1 MTRWQP
7 HLAIWSVLILCLTG
21 PSSFLKS
28 PAFSQVTDPDQT
40 QTTEP
45 IVLPTEVI
53 SATRY
58 ERPLAEL
65 PLSATV
71 ITREDIL
78 NSPGRSIDDSLR
90 NVAGIQLNL
99 DSADVIFPIIP
110 SIAMRGIG
118 VGDTAT
124 RSLVL
129 VDGIP
134 INGGFFGN
142 VFWNR
147 VPKPVID
154 RVEVVRGASS
164 SLFGSYAM
172 GGVVN
177 IVTAAASKTEGS
189 TEALYGQNNRFQG
202 NFNYG
207 YVLNEN
213 ASLSFNGDYYDT
225 NGFYRVPSSQIQP
238 VDERLHGSSYN
249 AQGQANLTFSN
260 SVKGFLRAGYN
271 KQRQLGEF
279 VNERR
284 NTEIPDIAGGLNI
297 DLNGHGQ
304 LGVNAFYAH
313 EHFRI
318 DNVEVVNPIS
328 SFVSNAHRTTSDDY
342 GFSLQWSKGYGGPFS
357 RLSAGLDFRR
367 IDGKDD
373 QDVFNS
379 PNSLDAI
386 VLGAGKQT
394 SVGIFA
400 EASLKPWEKVEIL
413 GGLRYDYFGNSDG
426 RIVTNGITQD
436 FADKNFNIVSPRVAA
451 RYQFIEPLAFR
462 TAFYGGFRAPALSQ
476 LYRSFESPT
485 FRGLPNP
492 NLKEERL
499 WGGDVG
505 LDLQLGKFSGQF
517 NGFYNRV
524 KNFVGSEDVGFIN
537 GKFTVMA
544 SNVAEIKS
552 RGIELIGNWRLT
564 EELALSLYY
573 TYTNAEVS
581 KGPLKGN
588 QNEGAP
594 QNMAGFSV
602 NYRFPFGLYMN
613 ARGRYVD
620 HSFQDISNTA
630 PQSAHFIFDLL
641 ASYPVYKNLEV
652 LFTAENLFDK
662 QYVSDGFGQV
672 LGAPQQIS
680 GGFRFR
686 F

>member
-1 MTRWQP
+1 
-7 HLAIWSVLILCLTG
+7 
-21 PSSFLKS
+21 
-28 PAFSQVTDPDQT
+28 
-40 QTTEP
+40 
-45 IVLPTEVI
+45 VI

-58 ERPLAEL
+58 ERPLSGL

-71 ITREDIL
+71 ITREDII

-90 NVAGIQLNL
+90 NVAGIQLQL
-99 DSADVIFPIIP
+99 DSADVVFPIIP

-124 RSLVL
+124 RSLAL

-147 VPKPVID
+147 VPKPVIE

-177 IVTAAASKTEGS
+177 IVTAAPSKSEGS
-189 TEALYGQNNRFQG
+189 AEALYGQNNRFQG

-207 YVLNEN
+207 YVANEN

-225 NGFYRVPSSQIQP
+225 NGFYRVPRSQIEP
-238 VDERLHGSSYN
+238 VNERLHGSSYN
-249 AQGQANLTFSN
+249 VQGQANLTFSN
-260 SVKGFLRAGYN
+260 SVKGFFRTGYN

-297 DLNGHGQ
+297 DLNGYGQ

-313 EHFRI
+313 ENFHI
-318 DNVEVVNPIS
+318 DNVDVVDS
-328 SFVSNAHRTTSDDY
+328 TFDFVSNAHRTTSDDY
-342 GFSLQWSKGYGGPFS
+342 GFSLQWSKGFGGLLS
-357 RLSAGLDFRR
+357 RLSGGLDFRR
-367 IDGKDD
+367 IDGKDN
-373 QDVFNS
+373 QNVFNT
-379 PNSLDAI
+379 PNTLDAT
-386 VLGAGKQT
+386 VVGEGKQT

-400 EASLKPWEKVEIL
+400 EVSLKPWEQVEIL

-426 RIVTNGITQD
+426 RIVTNGIAQ
-436 FADKNFNIVSPRVAA
+436 NFGNRNLDIVSPRIAA
-451 RYQFIEPLAFR
+451 RYQFIEPLAIR
-462 TAFYGGFRAPALSQ
+462 AAYYGGFRAPTLAQ

-492 NLKEERL
+492 DLKEERL

-505 LDLQLGKFSGQF
+505 LDLQLGKFSGQL
-517 NGFYNRV
+517 NGFYNQV
-524 KNFVGSEDVGFIN
+524 KNFVGSKDIGDID
-537 GKFTVMA
+537 GKFTVLT
-544 SNVAEIKS
+544 SNVTEIRS
-552 RGIELIGNWRLT
+552 SGVELMGNFRFTDDLS
-564 EELALSLYY
+564 LSLYY
-573 TYTNAEVS
+573 TFTNAKVS

-594 QNMAGFSV
+594 ENMAGFSV
-602 NYRFPFGLYMN
+602 SYRAPFALFVN

-630 PQSAHFIFDLL
+630 PQSANFIFDLF

-652 LFTAENLFDK
+652 LFTAENLFNK
-662 QYVSDGFGQV
+662 KYISDGFGQV

-680 GGFRFR
+680 GGLRFR

>member
-1 MTRWQP
+1 MS
-7 HLAIWSVLILCLTG
+7 HLLLHLYWLTVFVAAAFLIG
-21 PSSFLKS
+21 SQ
-28 PAFSQVTDPDQT
+28 AFSQTTDPSQPS
-40 QTTEP
+40 EP
-45 IVLPTEVI
+45 ITLPTEVI

-58 ERPLAEL
+58 ERPLSGL

-90 NVAGIQLNL
+90 NVAGIQLQL
-99 DSADVIFPIIP
+99 DSADVVFPIIP

-164 SLFGSYAM
+164 NLFGSYAM

-177 IVTAAASKTEGS
+177 IVTAAPSKTEGVA
-189 TEALYGQNNRFQG
+189 EALYGQNNRFQG

-207 YVLNEN
+207 YVANEN
-213 ASLSFNGDYYDT
+213 ASFSFNGDYYDT
-225 NGFYRVPSSQIQP
+225 QGFYRVPSSQIEP
-238 VDERLHGSSYN
+238 VSQRLHGSSYN
-249 AQGQANLTFSN
+249 VQGQANFTFSN
-260 SVKGFLRAGYN
+260 SAKGFLRAGYN
-271 KQRQLGEF
+271 NQRQLGEF
-279 VNERR
+279 ANERR

-297 DLNGHGQ
+297 DLNGYGQ

-313 EHFRI
+313 EHFHI
-318 DNVEVVNPIS
+318 DNVEVVDPTFD
-328 SFVSNAHRTTSDDY
+328 FVSNAHRTTSDDY
-342 GFSLQWSKGYGGPFS
+342 GFSLQWSKGFGGFLS
-357 RLSAGLDFRR
+357 RLAGGLDFRR

-373 QDVFNS
+373 QDVFNT
-379 PNSLDAI
+379 PNTLDAT
-386 VLGAGKQT
+386 VVGEGKQT

-400 EASLKPWEKVEIL
+400 EMSLKPWEQVEIL

-426 RIVTNGITQD
+426 RIVTNGIAQN
-436 FADKNFNIVSPRVAA
+436 FANKSFNIVSPRVAA
-451 RYQFIEPLAFR
+451 RYQFIEPLALR
-462 TAFYGGFRAPALSQ
+462 VAYYGGFRAPALAQ

-505 LDLQLGKFSGQF
+505 LDMQFGKFSGQL
-517 NGFYNRV
+517 NGFHNKV
-524 KNFVGSEDVGFIN
+524 KNFVGSEDIGDID
-537 GKFTVMA
+537 GKFTVMTA
-544 SNVAEIKS
+544 NVTEIRS
-552 RGIELIGNWRLT
+552 SGMELMGNFRFT
-564 EELALSLYY
+564 DDLSLSVYY
-573 TYTNAEVS
+573 TFTNAKVS

-602 NYRFPFGLYMN
+602 SYRTPLALFVN
-613 ARGRYVD
+613 ARGRYFD

-630 PQSAHFIFDLL
+630 PQSAAFIFDLF

-652 LFTAENLFDK
+652 LFTAENLFNK
-662 QYVSDGFGQV
+662 KYISDGFGQV

-680 GGFRFR
+680 GGLRFR